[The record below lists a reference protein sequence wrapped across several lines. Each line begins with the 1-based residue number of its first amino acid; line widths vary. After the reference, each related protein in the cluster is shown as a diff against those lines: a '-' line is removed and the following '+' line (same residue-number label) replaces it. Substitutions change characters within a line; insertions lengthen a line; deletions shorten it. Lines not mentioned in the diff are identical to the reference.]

1 MEKTLEKFDLKNALT
16 EEASQEANLSIF
28 GAIGFDIALFENN
41 IYPWLDANVDNNC
54 GSIFYWVHHK
64 GAVMLMS
71 DDTTKV
77 KIQNPNNW
85 SEEDTVVEFKT
96 AVIIANLMISNM
108 ISWHFNEKM
117 ENATEPELKA
127 LYEEK
132 KDTWVNIYHAN
143 RAFVFESCGLEKT
156 ELSNLLQ
163 VID

>member
-1 MEKTLEKFDLKNALT
+1 MGKTLEKFDLKNALT

-28 GAIGFDIALFENN
+28 GVVGYDITLLENN
-41 IYPWLDANVDNNC
+41 IYPWLDQNVDNNC

-96 AVIIANLMISNM
+96 AVLIANLMLSNM
-108 ISWHFNEKM
+108 LSWHFHQKM
-117 ENATEPELKA
+117 ENATNAKLKA
-127 LYEEK
+127 ELQK
-132 KDTWVNIYHAN
+132 RVDTWVTIYHAN
-143 RAFVFESCGLEKT
+143 RAFVFEQCELDET
-156 ELSNLLQ
+156 ELRTLLE